1 MSKNCLELT
10 LDNILSICFLY
21 ENRMVR
27 FFQRTPK
34 SIFLIQSCSYTLLI
48 LFLQSPKALCLI
60 KSTMSDHDEERW
72 VKARH
77 DVTQFYKRRGVKR
90 TTSRQDLPR
99 GDMTISGDSN
109 PSANISSEDDGVED
123 DTYMSSHW
131 ARPHGKRLASAS
143 SSGATRDEEEIE
155 EEEDGENGN
164 DGTEG
169 DDDEEDEEV
178 FDVEEIN
185 PTFYI
190 HMGTLVFRLPLNPD
204 WREKI
209 SYKGK
214 TDLVREKRKENPRL
228 VEKEPDID
236 YRFHTVF
243 QQDFYESVIITKI
256 KPTTNSQWID
266 WTYIEAKHDTIFD
279 EVVAACRAKH
289 LRDVMS
295 C

>member
-1 MSKNCLELT
+1 
-10 LDNILSICFLY
+10 
-21 ENRMVR
+21 
-27 FFQRTPK
+27 
-34 SIFLIQSCSYTLLI
+34 
-48 LFLQSPKALCLI
+48 
-60 KSTMSDHDEERW
+60 MSDHEEEMR

-99 GDMTISGDSN
+99 GDMTISSDPN
-109 PSANISSEDDGVED
+109 PGANSSSED
-123 DTYMSSHW
+123 DTYMPSPW
-131 ARPHGKRLASAS
+131 ARPHGKGLTSAS
-143 SSGATRDEEEIE
+143 SSGTARDEEEIE
-155 EEEDGENGN
+155 EEEDGRNGN
-164 DGTEG
+164 DGAEG

-185 PTFYI
+185 PTSYI
-190 HMGTLVFRLPLNPD
+190 RMGTPVFQLPLNPD

-214 TDLVREKRKENPRL
+214 TDLEREKMKENLRL

-236 YRFHTVF
+236 YRFHTAF
-243 QQDFYESVIITKI
+243 QQNFYESVIITKI
-256 KPTTNSQWID
+256 KTAAISQWID
-266 WTYIEAKHDTIFD
+266 WTYMEVKHDVIFN

-295 C
+295 F